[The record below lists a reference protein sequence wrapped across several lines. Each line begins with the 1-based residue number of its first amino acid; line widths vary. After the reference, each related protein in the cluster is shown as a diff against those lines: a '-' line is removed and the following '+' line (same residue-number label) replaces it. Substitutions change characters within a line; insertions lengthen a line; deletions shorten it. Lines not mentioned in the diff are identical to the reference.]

1 MKIYSVTEV
10 LGKYFDWSKIPDQ
23 ILAKACRRGSI
34 VHSACAARALG
45 GYVGRVPELYSG
57 YLHSFDEW
65 FESNV
70 FKTILC
76 EHRITCN
83 RLGFTGQLDFVFELI
98 SGELA
103 LVDIKT
109 PAVHGS
115 SWACQLAAYDYLLKL
130 EGITVDCMLSLRLKL
145 RGGAALGQRYEGNRA
160 NDFNVFLSALN
171 SHRNLI
177 G

>member
-23 ILAKACRRGSI
+23 ILAKACQRGSVI
-34 VHSACAARALG
+34 HSGCAAMALG

-57 YLHSFDEW
+57 YLHSFDQW
-65 FESNV
+65 FEANV
-70 FKTILC
+70 VETVLC

-83 RLGFTGQLDFVFELI
+83 ALGFTGRFDFVFRLY

-109 PAVHGS
+109 PAALGS
-115 SWACQLAAYDYLLKL
+115 SWGCQLAAYDYLLKL
-130 EGITVDCMLSLRLKL
+130 EDVTVDCILSLRLKL

-171 SHRNLI
+171 AHRSLVL
-177 G
+177 

>member
-23 ILAKACRRGSI
+23 ILAKACQRGSV
-34 VHSACAARALG
+34 VHSGCAAMALG

-57 YLHSFDEW
+57 YLHSFDQW
-65 FESNV
+65 FTANV
-70 FKTILC
+70 VETLLC
-76 EHRITCN
+76 EQRYTCMS
-83 RLGFTGQLDFVFELI
+83 LGFTGQFDFVFKLY

-109 PAVHGS
+109 PAALGS
-115 SWACQLAAYDYLLKL
+115 SWGCQLAAYDYLLKL
-130 EGITVDCMLSLRLKL
+130 EDITVDCILSLRLKM
-145 RGGAALGQRYEGNRA
+145 RGGPALGERYEGNRA

-171 SHRNLI
+171 AHRNLI
-177 G
+177 